1 MAAVMTMAAVSDE
14 VVVAKVDKI
23 VTRKGGFEL

>member
-14 VVVAKVDKI
+14 VVVAPPRAEFSLHV
-23 VTRKGGFEL
+23 FSLL